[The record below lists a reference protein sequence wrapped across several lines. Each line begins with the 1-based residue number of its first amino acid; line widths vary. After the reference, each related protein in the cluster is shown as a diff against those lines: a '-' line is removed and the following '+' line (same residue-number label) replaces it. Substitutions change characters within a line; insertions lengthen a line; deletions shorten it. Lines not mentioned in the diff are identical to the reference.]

1 MEKYPEFEK
10 LVSGFQAKRFE
21 EESTE
26 AEAPNSSKSCLNA

>member
-26 AEAPNSSKSCLNA
+26 APNSSKSCLNA